1 MIKSWQ
7 NKLLEEVPI
16 APLAF
21 LRIAFGGIMLFSVIR
36 FAFNGWIEEQYI
48 MPQYFFS
55 YQGFEWVQSLG
66 DPGMYWLFAFIGL
79 SAFMIMIGGFYR
91 FFSLAF
97 FLSFTYVEL
106 IDKTNY
112 LNHYYF
118 ISIMAAIM
126 ALLPAHR
133 VCSLDVW
140 RKPELRLQTIP
151 NWMLVAPKLQLSLVY
166 FFAGV
171 AKLNPDWLFRAMPL
185 KIWLPAQA
193 HLPVIGP
200 LMQYEW
206 VAYAFSWGGA
216 VYDLAVPFLLWFAVT
231 RRWAYAAVIGFHLIT
246 GWFFPIGMFP
256 YIMILLTLV
265 FFKPE
270 FHLRIINGIEGL
282 FRLPKQL
289 QQLQPL
295 QTNWAAKALMTLFVL
310 HFAVQL
316 LLPFRYVAYPGN
328 LFWTEQGYR
337 FSWRVMLM
345 EKAGTAFFYVKD
357 KNTGRMLEEYPADYL
372 TPNQE
377 KMMSTQPDM
386 ILQFAQFLGDKW
398 RAKGINPEVQVES
411 YVTLNG
417 SGSRLFVKP
426 ETDLLAVDP
435 QVQYSNW
442 LMPFEP

>member
-1 MIKSWQ
+1 M
-7 NKLLEEVPI
+7 PI

-36 FAFNGWIEEQYI
+36 FAFNGWIADQYI
-48 MPQYFFS
+48 TPQYFFS
-55 YQGFEWVQSLG
+55 YPGFEWVKPLG
-66 DPGMYWLFAFIGL
+66 DPGMYWLFAFMGL
-79 SAFMIMIGGFYR
+79 SAFMMMIGGFYR
-91 FFSLAF
+91 FFSWAF

-118 ISIMAAIM
+118 ISIMALLL

-140 RKPELRLQTIP
+140 RNPGLRLQTIP

-171 AKLNPDWLFRAMPL
+171 AKLNPDWLLHAMPL
-185 KIWLPAQA
+185 KIWLPAQS
-193 HLPVIGP
+193 HLPIIGP
-200 LMQYEW
+200 LLQQEW

-216 VYDLAVPFLLWFAVT
+216 LFDLAVPFLLWFAIT
-231 RRWAYAAVIGFHLIT
+231 RRWAYMAVIGFHLIT

-265 FFKPE
+265 FFHPT
-270 FHLRIINGIEGL
+270 FLQGMISSMEGL
-282 FRLPKQL
+282 FHIPNLINT
-289 QQLQPL
+289 
-295 QTNWAAKALMTLFVL
+295 QTHSYSWATRAVMVFMVL
-310 HFAVQL
+310 HFTVQL
-316 LLPFRYVAYPGN
+316 VLPFRYMAYPGH

-357 KNTGRMLEEYPADYL
+357 KQTGRMVEESPADYL

-386 ILQFAQFLGDKW
+386 ILQFARYLGHKW
-398 RAKGINPEVQVES
+398 QQQGIEPVVNVES

-417 SGSRLFVKP
+417 SGSRLFIRP
-426 ETDLLAVDP
+426 ETNLLEVDP
-435 QVQYSNW
+435 NAQYNNW